1 MALALTYVFSP
12 FTITFVSFTL
22 TKAIFIALYQD
33 NDYLCDMKRTILTM
47 MIVLATA
54 ANVAARPNDPD
65 QATPQMSEAEALFT
79 VTGQQIID
87 NARQYLGT
95 PYRYGGRST
104 RGFDCSG
111 FTSYV
116 YKNLNIR
123 LNSSSR
129 TQFQEGVSVDR
140 DNMKVGD
147 LVFFAGRNAGGGVGH
162 VGIVSQVNEDGSF
175 NFIHASCS
183 EGVTESNSTEPY
195 YQRRFKG
202 ARRIVADYSDIYAC
216 NK

>member
-1 MALALTYVFSP
+1 
-12 FTITFVSFTL
+12 
-22 TKAIFIALYQD
+22 
-33 NDYLCDMKRTILTM
+33 MKRTILTL
-47 MIVLATA
+47 MIALATA
-54 ANVAARPNDPD
+54 VNVAAKPNDPD
-65 QATPQMSEAEALFT
+65 HAEPQMSEAEALFT

-87 NARQYLGT
+87 NARQYIGT
-95 PYRYGGRST
+95 PYSYGGRST

-147 LVFFAGRNAGGGVGH
+147 LVFFAGRNARGGVGH
-162 VGIVSQVNEDGSF
+162 VGIVSEVNEDGTF

-183 EGVTESNSTEPY
+183 EGVTESNSAEPY
-195 YQRRFKG
+195 FQRRFKG
-202 ARRIVADYSDIYAC
+202 ARRIVADYSDIYAM

>member
-1 MALALTYVFSP
+1 MMIALAAS
-12 FTITFVSFTL
+12 
-22 TKAIFIALYQD
+22 
-33 NDYLCDMKRTILTM
+33 M
-47 MIVLATA
+47 
-54 ANVAARPNDPD
+54 NVAADPNEPN

-79 VTGQQIID
+79 VSGQQIIA
-87 NARQYLGT
+87 NARQYIGT

-116 YKNLNIR
+116 YKNLNIS
-123 LNSSSR
+123 LNRSSR
-129 TQFQEGVSVDR
+129 TQYEEGISVDR

-162 VGIVSQVNEDGSF
+162 VGIVSEVNEDGSF

-183 EGVTESNSTEPY
+183 EGVTESNSNEPY

-202 ARRIVADYSDIYAC
+202 ARRILADYSDIYAC
-216 NK
+216 SK

>member
-1 MALALTYVFSP
+1 MFG
-12 FTITFVSFTL
+12 
-22 TKAIFIALYQD
+22 
-33 NDYLCDMKRTILTM
+33 YLCDMKRTILTL
-47 MIVLATA
+47 IIALATVL
-54 ANVAARPNDPD
+54 NVAARPNDPD
-65 QATPQMSEAEALFT
+65 RAEPQMSEAEALFT
-79 VTGQQIID
+79 VTGQQIIE
-87 NARQYLGT
+87 NARQYIGT

-129 TQFQEGVSVDR
+129 TQFEEGVSVER
-140 DNMKVGD
+140 DEMKPGD
-147 LVFFAGRNAGGGVGH
+147 LVFFAGRNARGGVGH
-162 VGIVSQVNEDGSF
+162 VGIVSNVNEDGSF

-183 EGVTESNSTEPY
+183 EGVTESNSNEAY

-216 NK
+216 SK